1 MLQPARCVT
10 MSIMADTIWSIIA
23 LVGAILVI
31 GVVAYFIATGRHDR
45 DDDEA
50 AREYFDA
57 HGHWPDEAPGP

>member
-1 MLQPARCVT
+1 MLQPLRCVT

-23 LVGAILVI
+23 LLGAILVI
-31 GVVAYFIATGRHDR
+31 GMVAYFIATGRHDR